1 MFIPKEPKELAKIFN
16 STVKSLAAST
26 GYSRQY
32 LHIIMTG
39 TERASERQIDMFIHE
54 LENLSQSQYDKAIVQ
69 AEIER
74 YKRDEVIENLKKEL
88 LQKHKQSQE
97 LVR

>member
-1 MFIPKEPKELAKIFN
+1 MFTPKEPKELAKVFN
-16 STVKSLAAST
+16 TTVKSLANST

-32 LHIIMTG
+32 LHIMIAG
-39 TERASERQIDMFIHE
+39 TEKISTRQIEVFIHK
-54 LENLSQSQYDKAIVQ
+54 LEYLSQSQYDKAIVQ

-88 LQKHKQSQE
+88 LEVHKHDQE